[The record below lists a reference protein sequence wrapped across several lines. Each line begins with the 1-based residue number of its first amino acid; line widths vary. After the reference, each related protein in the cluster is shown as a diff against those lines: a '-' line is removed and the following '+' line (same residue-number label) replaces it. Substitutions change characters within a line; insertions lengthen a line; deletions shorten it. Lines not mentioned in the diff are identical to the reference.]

1 MVHVQEASSTSTSSE
16 DLFKSVNQGGLMQ
29 ITEDAH
35 QLFCAIEY
43 CVQSQLLTSNM
54 CSMDS
59 TL

>member
-1 MVHVQEASSTSTSSE
+1 
-16 DLFKSVNQGGLMQ
+16 MQ

-43 CVQSQLLTSNM
+43 CMQSQLHTSNM

-59 TL
+59 TFRLRLINSVLANSELQF